1 MIKETGSISVNTT
14 DIFPI
19 IKKWLYSDKDIFLRE
34 MISNAS
40 DAITKLKRLVSLGE
54 ARLNEDEKFEI
65 RVVLDKKK
73 KTIRIID
80 NGIGMT
86 ADEVKKYINQVA
98 FSGAEEFLKKYQAQK
113 DEASQIIG
121 HFGLGFYSA
130 FMVSDKVE
138 IDTKS
143 YIEDAEPVKWSC
155 SGGIEYEMG
164 PSDRTDRGTTITLHI
179 ANDSKEFLDKY
190 KLRQILEK
198 YCAFLP
204 TEIYLEDVEDKEK
217 DDKPINDTDPL
228 WLKQP
233 SDCTEKEYKEFYR
246 KVFLDFQDPLFWI
259 HLNVDYP
266 FRLKGILYFPRLR
279 NEFETLEGRI
289 KLYNNQVFV
298 ADNIKEVIPEFLLL
312 LKGVIDCPDLP
323 LNVSRSF
330 LQNDGYVRKISDHIA
345 KKVADKLTGMFKTE
359 RENFNKYWDDI
370 NPFIKYGC
378 MRDDK
383 FYGRMKEILIFKNT
397 DGEYTLLKD
406 YLSRNSDK
414 HKNQV
419 FYITDEKQQA
429 QYIRMFKEYGLEAL
443 YMTSEIDSAFINFLE
458 MKESGLKFNR
468 VDSDIS
474 DVIKDKD
481 SKAKDSKEVKETLEK
496 LFKAALG
503 KEDLKVEVEA
513 LKAEDTPAVILLAE
527 QSRRMQEFSRRF
539 GAGFSFG
546 DIPAEETLV
555 LNVNNRLINKLVEY
569 GDREDEKE
577 DAALICRQVYDLAQ
591 ISLKPLEPEA
601 MTEFIRRSNLILSRL
616 AGAEG

>member
-1 MIKETGSISVNTT
+1 G
-14 DIFPI
+14 
-19 IKKWLYSDKDIFLRE
+19 
-34 MISNAS
+34 
-40 DAITKLKRLVSLGE
+40 
-54 ARLNEDEKFEI
+54 
-65 RVVLDKKK
+65 RV
-73 KTIRIID
+73 
-80 NGIGMT
+80 
-86 ADEVKKYINQVA
+86 
-98 FSGAEEFLKKYQAQK
+98 
-113 DEASQIIG
+113 
-121 HFGLGFYSA
+121 
-130 FMVSDKVE
+130 
-138 IDTKS
+138 
-143 YIEDAEPVKWSC
+143 
-155 SGGIEYEMG
+155 
-164 PSDRTDRGTTITLHI
+164 
-179 ANDSKEFLDKY
+179 
-190 KLRQILEK
+190 
-198 YCAFLP
+198 
-204 TEIYLEDVEDKEK
+204 
-217 DDKPINDTDPL
+217 
-228 WLKQP
+228 
-233 SDCTEKEYKEFYR
+233 
-246 KVFLDFQDPLFWI
+246 
-259 HLNVDYP
+259 
-266 FRLKGILYFPRLR
+266 
-279 NEFETLEGRI
+279 

-383 FYGRMKEILIFKNT
+383 FYGRMKDILIFKNT

-406 YLSRNSDK
+406 YLNRNSDK

-481 SKAKDSKEVKETLEK
+481 SKAKDSKEAKETLEK
-496 LFKAALG
+496 LFKEALG
-503 KEDLKVEVEA
+503 KEDLKVEIEA

-546 DIPAEETLV
+546 DIPAEESLV
-555 LNVNNRLINKLVEY
+555 LNINNRLINKLVEY
-569 GDREDEKE
+569 GDREDKKE
-577 DAALICRQVYDLAQ
+577 DTALICRHVYDLAQ
-591 ISLKPLEPEA
+591 ISLRPLEPEA

-616 AGAEG
+616 AGAES